1 MPIDENYSQQLIGL
15 GHGDRED
22 GSKRVHLPT
31 PVGVLG
37 VSLGIEHMNGTTV
50 EGGARGGAGLAGHN
64 RILFDEGYDFSE
76 GVVGGDDAQILTVE
90 AEDERS
96 FRVAQPDPVL
106 SQRLKK
112 FLEIEFGATN
122 NLKEFTGCGLLRACF
137 GQLCGSRL
145 CRCGHSGSDDIPFR
159 AVRGLCQLSA
169 NTVIAVLNVFQGY
182 LSRLSPLIS
191 ANEQLSCSEMTG
203 FRA

>member
-1 MPIDENYSQQLIGL
+1 MPIDENYSQQLIDL
-15 GHGDRED
+15 EHRDRED

-50 EGGARGGAGLAGHN
+50 EGGASGGAGLAGHN
-64 RILFDEGYDFSE
+64 RILFDEGYDFSR

-96 FRVAQPDPVL
+96 FRVAQPDRVL
-106 SQRLKK
+106 GQRLKK
-112 FLEIEFGATN
+112 FLEIECGVTN

-137 GQLCGSRL
+137 GQLCGSASELFSKTRDRPL
-145 CRCGHSGSDDIPFR
+145 LVERGLGRIDALRFRGLTARCFARAPARCGRPLHAQPHISGQAI
-159 AVRGLCQLSA
+159 LSA
-169 NTVIAVLNVFQGY
+169 
-182 LSRLSPLIS
+182 
-191 ANEQLSCSEMTG
+191 
-203 FRA
+203 